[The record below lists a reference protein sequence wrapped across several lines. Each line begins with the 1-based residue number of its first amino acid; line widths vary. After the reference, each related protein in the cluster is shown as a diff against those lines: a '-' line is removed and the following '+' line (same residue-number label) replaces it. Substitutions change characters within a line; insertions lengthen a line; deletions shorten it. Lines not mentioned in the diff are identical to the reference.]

1 MQKIIDNFLVTI
13 LYFEVLANSG
23 VLERYLNAEKSSMVR
38 SVFAK
43 MWGLGDNENN
53 SSEIIKVGQKIVAAF
68 TINRTHLGCHRKS
81 QKLCVKAATR
91 RG

>member
-1 MQKIIDNFLVTI
+1 MQKIIDNFLLTI

-53 SSEIIKVGQKIVAAF
+53 SSEIIKVGQKLLRRF

-81 QKLCVKAATR
+81 QKLCVKTATR

>member
-1 MQKIIDNFLVTI
+1 MQKIIDNFLLTI

-53 SSEIIKVGQKIVAAF
+53 SEIIKVGAKIVAAVY
-68 TINRTHLGCHRKS
+68 HKS
-81 QKLCVKAATR
+81 DSFRMPSKIPETMY
-91 RG
+91 

>member
-1 MQKIIDNFLVTI
+1 MQKIIDNFLLTI

-53 SSEIIKVGQKIVAAF
+53 SSEIIKVGQKVVAAVY
-68 TINRTHLGCHRKS
+68 HKS
-81 QKLCVKAATR
+81 DSFRMPSKIPETMC
-91 RG
+91 